1 MKLLDVKTFSAGFVL
16 VGLMTAPIYVAAA
29 TDKTVLVDDVPA
41 PPSDMT
47 IVNREQKPSANR
59 GGELVCQDYNQDRI
73 ITFDE
78 CTFTEN

>member
-1 MKLLDVKTFSAGFVL
+1 MKLLGLKTFNAGFVL
-16 VGLMTAPIYVAAA
+16 AGLMTASVYVDAE
-29 TDKTVLVDDVPA
+29 TDKRVFVDDAPA
-41 PPSDMT
+41 PPDEVT
-47 IVNREQKPSANR
+47 VVNREQKSWSNR